1 MLDSPSSISDLS
13 VKSNNYIFSEM
24 VYVLRSKDE
33 LAELKRRLIHEII
46 GLENEANRFQDHFSN
61 VTTDKKISMINWTLD
76 TMESNP
82 NITIQE
88 LADLID
94 YRIEGNEREL
104 DNSETRDELDY
115 VFNELRILE
124 WIRSTVRMVGQL
136 MIS

>member
-1 MLDSPSSISDLS
+1 MLYSPSSTGDLS
-13 VKSNNYIFSEM
+13 VKSINYIFSDM
-24 VYVLRSKDE
+24 VYVLRSEDE
-33 LAELKRRLIHEII
+33 LAELKRRLIHEIV
-46 GLENEANRFQDHFSN
+46 GLENEANRFQDFSN
-61 VTTDKKISMINWTLD
+61 STVDKKISMINWTLD
-76 TMESNP
+76 IMESNP

-94 YRIEGNEREL
+94 YRIEGDEREL
-104 DNSETRDELDY
+104 DNAENRDELDC